1 MISRVIFLLTD
12 QARVIFLITEE
23 KIYQKSTNQKQE
35 LPVVVMFVNR
45 SRQNEHSLQRTFYR
59 SFIPSFG
66 SFDYAVSED
75 KSFKNRPIR
84 NNNYLWRPCLL
95 MDRDKMS
102 NLYRGRSIGAA
113 YQISVDL
120 GTRFQRLRFFRNQ
133 PIKNKNGLWRPCLL
147 KGRDEMSNLYR
158 GPIDASCQV
167 SFHLAKRFQKRRFL
181 KIGQSE
187 TRNFYGGHVWKRVGT
202 K

>member
-1 MISRVIFLLTD
+1 M
-12 QARVIFLITEE
+12 
-23 KIYQKSTNQKQE
+23 
-35 LPVVVMFVNR
+35 
-45 SRQNEHSLQRTFYR
+45 
-59 SFIPSFG
+59 PSFG

-84 NNNYLWRPCLL
+84 NNSYLWRPCLL

-102 NLYRGRSIGAA
+102 NLYRGLSKGAA

-147 KGRDEMSNLYR
+147 SGRDDMSTLNR
-158 GPIDASCQV
+158 GPSIDTSCQV
-167 SFHLAKRFQKRRFL
+167 SVHLAKRFQKRRFK
-181 KIGQSE
+181 KIG
-187 TRNFYGGHVWKRVGT
+187 
-202 K
+202 